1 MNFEWLDRE
10 KRAQELNEELES
22 HVTMAAEDLVARGAS
37 KTAAAQAARR
47 ELGNFSLLKEVTQD
61 AWGGRWWRD
70 LLEDS
75 RHGLRI
81 LRKNPGFTAVAVL
94 TLALGIGANTAI
106 FSVLDSAL
114 LKSLPVAHPE
124 QLVVLTDPDAHGG
137 QFGSQTGDRSLLAY
151 SEFEYLRDHNDL
163 FAGILAADSS
173 LPDMEVNL
181 GDSSAGSGGK
191 KETDRVKL
199 VTGDYFAT
207 LGIKPAAGRMFGTEV
222 DRARGGSPIAVVSYV
237 FWRQRFG
244 LNPSMLGR
252 TIQIGRSSFEIVG
265 VAPPEF
271 FGETVGEA
279 PDIWIPMMM
288 QDTIYP
294 GRDLLSPSP
303 QGITNQHMWIQVM
316 ARLKPDLP
324 LAQARTR
331 INVVF
336 KRMLES
342 AAGSAMT
349 AAEPRNYLDQRLNV
363 QPGAHGASTLH
374 ADFGTPLLFLM
385 VLVGLVLLI
394 ACANVAN
401 LVLARG
407 AARQKEFA
415 MRIAIGAGRVR
426 LIRQLLA
433 ESLLLAFLGAFAGV
447 VLAYWADTLL
457 LRVVSQA
464 ATRPGAIQLHLIP
477 DLRVLGFTLGV
488 TVLTTILFGLI
499 PSLHVTRPNLSPV
512 LKSATVGVSGEP
524 VRGRLPLGKM
534 LVVTQVAIS
543 LVLLVAAGLFVHS
556 LSRLSQVNLGYNREN
571 LLLFRVN
578 ATAGGY
584 KGAAGT
590 RMYRQLLERISAIPG
605 LHGATVSH
613 NGLFSHSESGD
624 PIAVEG
630 YTPKPNEEMDAAFDH
645 VGPGYFSTMGIPILM
660 GREIGLED
668 SSAGVRGGV
677 INETFARR
685 FFPNVNPIG
694 KRVRDTY
701 PGNPADMEVVGV
713 AADAKYNSLREETP
727 PRVYAPLFNP
737 MWEQAAAIY
746 EVRTFADPAS
756 VSVALRKA
764 VEETSASL
772 PAIEIHT
779 MAGLVDGSL
788 ETDRFVEKLSGAFG
802 VLAMLLAS
810 IGLYGIMSYTVAS
823 RTRDIGIRL
832 ALGAAKENV
841 LWQVLRETLAL
852 VLIGTAIGVPLALGG
867 THVVKS
873 MLFGL
878 GFADPLAI
886 LFAATVLAL
895 VAAVAGFLPAWRASQ
910 VDPMVALRHE

>member
-1 MNFEWLDRE
+1 MNFHWLSRR
-10 KRAQELNEELES
+10 KRVEELNEELES
-22 HVTMAAEDLVARGAS
+22 HVTMAAKDLVARGAL
-37 KTAAAQAARR
+37 KTAAAHAARR
-47 ELGNFSLLKEVTQD
+47 ELGNFSLVREVTQD

-106 FSVLDSAL
+106 FTVLNSAV

-124 QLVVLTDPDAHGG
+124 ELVVLTDPDAHGS

-151 SEFEYLRDHNDL
+151 SEFEYLRDHND
-163 FAGILAADSS
+163 FFSGIFAADSS
-173 LPDMEVNL
+173 LPDVEVNL

-191 KETDRVKL
+191 KETNRVKL
-199 VTGDYFAT
+199 VSGDYFAT

-252 TIQIGRSSFEIVG
+252 TIRIGRSSFEIVG

-342 AAGSAMT
+342 AAGSAMAT
-349 AAEPRNYLDQRLNV
+349 EPRNYLDQRLNV

-374 ADFGTPLLFLM
+374 AGFATPLLFLM
-385 VLVGLVLLI
+385 ALVGLVLLI

-524 VRGRLPLGKM
+524 VRRRLPLGKM
-534 LVVTQVAIS
+534 LVVIQVAIS

-556 LSRLSQVNLGYNREN
+556 LVRLSQVNLGYNREN
-571 LLLFRVN
+571 LLLFQVN

-613 NGLFSHSESGD
+613 NGLFSHSESGAL
-624 PIAVEG
+624 IAVEG
-630 YTPKPNEEMDAAFDH
+630 YTPKPHADLDAAIHH
-645 VGPGYFSTMGIPILM
+645 VRPGYRST
-660 GREIGLED
+660 
-668 SSAGVRGGV
+668 
-677 INETFARR
+677 
-685 FFPNVNPIG
+685 
-694 KRVRDTY
+694 
-701 PGNPADMEVVGV
+701 
-713 AADAKYNSLREETP
+713 
-727 PRVYAPLFNP
+727 
-737 MWEQAAAIY
+737 
-746 EVRTFADPAS
+746 
-756 VSVALRKA
+756 
-764 VEETSASL
+764 
-772 PAIEIHT
+772 IEIPSP
-779 MAGLVDGSL
+779 MA
-788 ETDRFVEKLSGAFG
+788 R
-802 VLAMLLAS
+802 
-810 IGLYGIMSYTVAS
+810 
-823 RTRDIGIRL
+823 
-832 ALGAAKENV
+832 
-841 LWQVLRETLAL
+841 
-852 VLIGTAIGVPLALGG
+852 
-867 THVVKS
+867 
-873 MLFGL
+873 
-878 GFADPLAI
+878 
-886 LFAATVLAL
+886 
-895 VAAVAGFLPAWRASQ
+895 
-910 VDPMVALRHE
+910 